1 MAKRARRPKG
11 TLAALVRKLE
21 SLDAERRAVI
31 AGIRAATES
40 LLGGGGTTGGDTVRS
55 TGNRR
60 RGGRRKGFTL
70 SAEARAKIAAAQK
83 RRWAAQRKKAEK
95 E

>member
-11 TLAALVRKLE
+11 TLVSLVRKLE

-40 LLGGGGTTGGDTVRS
+40 LLGGGVVTGGDTVRA
-55 TGNRR
+55 TAGGRQ
-60 RGGRRKGFTL
+60 GGRRKGFTL